1 MSGGGGV
8 GGNARSELRR
18 RKGEGKERRRKWDGK
33 EKEEENGRKGDG
45 GDEVRMRMRE
55 REMEKGRECQEARM
69 KRILSKDCVLK
80 RVCYQIDLLLYHLH
94 SIVCTLSEGL
104 SGERESRGEVF
115 VFVMRFCGCICS
127 MTIEEEWKSK

>member
-18 RKGEGKERRRKWDGK
+18 RKGEGKGKERRMKREVRRG
-33 EKEEENGRKGDG
+33 KGDG